1 MSKIEEFVKT
11 LHVIKEAEVVENTE
25 TKIVYDLK
33 NSDNFLKMY
42 TNLTELDL
50 DLDGEN
56 VVMNEDEMIFN
67 YLNDDYDVNL
77 EADYEKD
84 KYILEIKLGEN

>member
-84 KYILEIKLGEN
+84 KYILEIKVGEN